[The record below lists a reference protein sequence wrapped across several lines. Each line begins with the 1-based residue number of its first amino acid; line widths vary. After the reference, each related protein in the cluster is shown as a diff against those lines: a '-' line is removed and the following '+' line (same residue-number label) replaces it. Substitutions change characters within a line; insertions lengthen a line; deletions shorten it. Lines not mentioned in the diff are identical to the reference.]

1 MATTVYLTRHG
12 QTEWNSIGR
21 MMGWTDEDM
30 NETGL
35 AQAGRLATRM
45 AKMRLDAVYT
55 SPLKRT
61 ISTGIIVGKSHGI
74 IPKTAQGLIEINYGI
89 WEGLAR
95 IEVKKKWPE
104 LQQQL
109 HDDPSELAIPGGE
122 TFKQL
127 AVRVVAAF
135 NEIVK
140 AEEGKHILMVSH
152 QGILKVLVAEL
163 MGISYRDWGKFEIR
177 NASLTTMTVNNGHIH
192 VITLND
198 ISHLEGVSPE

>member
-12 QTEWNSIGR
+12 QTKWNSAGR
-21 MMGWTDEDM
+21 MMGWADEDI
-30 NETGL
+30 NEVGR
-35 AQAGRLATRM
+35 AQVERLAARM
-45 AKMRLDAVYT
+45 AKMHLDAIYS
-55 SPLKRT
+55 SPLQRAMT
-61 ISTGIIVGKSHGI
+61 TGAIVGKSHGLE
-74 IPKTAQGLIEINYGI
+74 PEPAKGLIEINYGV
-89 WEGLAR
+89 WEGLYHE
-95 IEVKKKWPE
+95 EVRKRWPE

-127 AVRVVAAF
+127 EVRVVGAF

-140 AEEGKHILMVSH
+140 AEEGREILMVSH

-177 NASLTTMTVNNGHIH
+177 NASLSTLTINNGHIH
-192 VITLND
+192 LITLND
-198 ISHLEGVSPE
+198 LSHLEGISSE

>member
-1 MATTVYLTRHG
+1 MVTTVYLTRHG

-30 NETGL
+30 NETGF
-35 AQAGRLATRM
+35 AQAERLAARM
-45 AKMRLDAVYT
+45 AKMQLDAIYV
-55 SPLKRT
+55 SPLKRAIT
-61 ISTGIIVGKSHGI
+61 TGTIVGKSHGI
-74 IPKTAQGLIEINYGI
+74 APRPAEGLIEINYGI
-89 WEGLAR
+89 WEGLTR
-95 IEVKKKWPE
+95 TDVKNKWPE

-127 AVRVVAAF
+127 AIRVVGAF
-135 NEIVK
+135 DEIVE
-140 AEEGKHILMVSH
+140 AEEGKHVLMVSH

-177 NASLTTMTVNNGHIH
+177 NASLTTMMVNSGHIH

-198 ISHLEGVSPE
+198 ISHLESIGSE